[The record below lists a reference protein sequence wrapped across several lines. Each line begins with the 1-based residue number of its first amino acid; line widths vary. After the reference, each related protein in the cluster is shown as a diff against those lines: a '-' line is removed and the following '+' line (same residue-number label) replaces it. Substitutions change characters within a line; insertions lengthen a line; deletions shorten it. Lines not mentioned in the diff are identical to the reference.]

1 MAGMFKE
8 VTAAKKL
15 GRNDP
20 CPCGSGRKYKQ
31 CCQLEGG
38 DATFLAESVQFSPPP
53 TDKGRLKILSSSA
66 MAHLN
71 AGQLPE
77 AVLALRELTQH
88 DPYNPEAHYNL
99 GAAELRLGR
108 LPEAVVSL
116 RRAVEL
122 QPKFV
127 KALQHLALA
136 SGRFGD
142 KTEALAIYRKLSRLS
157 DNPLERRHN
166 LAEALAVEGKYA
178 EAERELRRV
187 LAVAP
192 EKVGSRDLLAQLL
205 SFRGMFEQAQQH
217 LAQVVDS
224 DPEAFRRLTNI
235 KRMTE
240 ADRPL
245 IDRMRAR
252 AEEPGLTAISRTSI
266 QFALGKAFDDLGD
279 FAQAMSHYEAGN
291 KLKSTSARLDRAAL
305 AARYNGLIARFTS
318 DKLKHAFASRKGA
331 STPGDELPVFVVGMP
346 RSGSTLVEQILS
358 SHPAVAAAGE
368 LDFWLNRQ
376 RGVYAFEFEGLEWG
390 TLSRAAEDYLAE
402 LRAVAPGALRVV
414 DKGLTNFELL
424 WLLRLTFPYAR
435 IVHCRRHPVDT
446 CLAIFFQLL
455 GGRYDY
461 AYDRGD
467 LVFYYRQYERLM
479 QHWQAV
485 LPGDRFIEV
494 NYEALIADQEAETRR
509 LIAFCGLDWNDA
521 CLAPERNRRIV
532 RTSSLWQVRQPVYRA
547 SVARWRNYE
556 PWLGEL
562 RELLPAA
569 ETTEIG
575 RAKCRSS

>member
-1 MAGMFKE
+1 
-8 VTAAKKL
+8 
-15 GRNDP
+15 
-20 CPCGSGRKYKQ
+20 
-31 CCQLEGG
+31 
-38 DATFLAESVQFSPPP
+38 
-53 TDKGRLKILSSSA
+53 
-66 MAHLN
+66 
-71 AGQLPE
+71 
-77 AVLALRELTQH
+77 
-88 DPYNPEAHYNL
+88 
-99 GAAELRLGR
+99 
-108 LPEAVVSL
+108 
-116 RRAVEL
+116 
-122 QPKFV
+122 
-127 KALQHLALA
+127 
-136 SGRFGD
+136 
-142 KTEALAIYRKLSRLS
+142 LAIHYKLSRLL
-157 DNPLERRHN
+157 DDPLERRHH
-166 LAEALAVEGKYA
+166 LAEALALEGKYS
-178 EAERELRRV
+178 EAEMELRRV

-205 SFRGMFEQAQQH
+205 SFRGMFEEAQQR
-217 LAQVVDS
+217 LAKVVVA

-245 IDRMRAR
+245 IDRMCAR
-252 AEEPGLTAISRTSI
+252 AEEPDLIAIPRISV

-279 FAQAMSHYEAGN
+279 FAQAMRHYEAGN
-291 KLKSTSARLDRAAL
+291 GLKATSARLDRAGL
-305 AARYNGLIARFTS
+305 AARYNGLIARFTA
-318 DKLKHAFASRKGA
+318 DKLKHAFASRKHGSA
-331 STPGDELPVFVVGMP
+331 PGDELPVFVVGMP

-358 SHPAVAAAGE
+358 SHPAVGVAGE

-376 RGVYAFEFEGLEWG
+376 RGFYAFELEGLEWG

-509 LIAFCGLDWNDA
+509 LIAFCGLDWDDA

-532 RTSSLWQVRQPVYRA
+532 RTSSLWQVRQPVYKR

-562 RELLPAA
+562 RELLPTAQ
-569 ETTEIG
+569 TTEVGHATG
-575 RAKCRSS
+575 RSF